1 MEDSLR
7 KRLYRKQANSLKRQQ
22 LHEYVI
28 SMTETNFE
36 ELAQVGRDSE
46 ELVIELQNSKNEQAR
61 FLKGEEEPAYEA
73 ANWDDFA

>member
-46 ELVIELQNSKNEQAR
+46 ELVIEL
-61 FLKGEEEPAYEA
+61 
-73 ANWDDFA
+73 